1 MTSEEMQVELKRI
14 REILV
19 ATLNYHLEHY
29 TGSIVF
35 DQWDPAEEYYLKQ
48 IHEIE
53 NDFQKLGLDELQ
65 ERWSHFKERLCWRID
80 LGFTNYIKQKTG
92 YDIDIFEDLRKR
104 VASIIAQNKI
114 DNVKEAQDVSNI
126 LQVYQKVSKDEG
138 EVTTLRQLL
147 DEYNQKFRI
156 PIPTKSPGQITK
168 NLDEKHSP
176 NHKHSIFIRYSGSG
190 VNALTSVAISVPGG
204 SGSIYC
210 ARGTNLPIKA
220 YWKDDSTII
229 IETSKNNIIHHKH
242 EQVKSYQY
250 IIKIEY
256 VET

>member
-14 REILV
+14 RDILL

-35 DQWDPAEEYYLKQ
+35 DQRDPAEEYYLKQ
-48 IHEIE
+48 IDEIE
-53 NDFQKLGLDELQ
+53 NDFQKLRLDELQ
-65 ERWSHFKERLCWRID
+65 ERWSHFKERLSRRVD

-104 VASIIAQNKI
+104 VAPIIAQNKI

-126 LQVYQKVSKDEG
+126 LEVYQKVSNNDG

-147 DEYNQKFRI
+147 NEYNQKFKKPTLSKSLGRI
-156 PIPTKSPGQITK
+156 IK
-168 NLDEKHSP
+168 NLEEKHSP
-176 NHKHSIFIRYSGSG
+176 NHKHSIFIQHSGSG
-190 VNALTSVAISVPGG
+190 VNALTTVVISVPGG
-204 SGSIYC
+204 SGPIYC
-210 ARGTNLPIKA
+210 ARGANLPIKA

-229 IETSKNNIIHHKH
+229 IETNKNNIIDHKH